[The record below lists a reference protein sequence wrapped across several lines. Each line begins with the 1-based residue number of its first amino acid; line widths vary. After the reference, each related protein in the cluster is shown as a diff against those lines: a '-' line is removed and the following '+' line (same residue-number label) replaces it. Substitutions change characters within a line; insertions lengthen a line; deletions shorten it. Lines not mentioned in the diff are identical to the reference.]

1 MLKNVPMNVEELTQ
15 LVVSALEDI
24 KAQNLVTL
32 DVRNQ
37 TDIADVMVVATGQS
51 ARQVKALAANV
62 VEAAKHQGIM
72 PLGVEGEDEGDWVLV
87 DLADVIVHV
96 MLEETRALYDLES
109 LWSLSPTKVG
119 DETVS

>member
-1 MLKNVPMNVEELTQ
+1 M
-15 LVVSALEDI
+15 
-24 KAQNLVTL
+24 
-32 DVRNQ
+32 
-37 TDIADVMVVATGQS
+37 
-51 ARQVKALAANV
+51 
-62 VEAAKHQGIM
+62 M

-109 LWSLSPTKVG
+109 LWSLSPTSVG